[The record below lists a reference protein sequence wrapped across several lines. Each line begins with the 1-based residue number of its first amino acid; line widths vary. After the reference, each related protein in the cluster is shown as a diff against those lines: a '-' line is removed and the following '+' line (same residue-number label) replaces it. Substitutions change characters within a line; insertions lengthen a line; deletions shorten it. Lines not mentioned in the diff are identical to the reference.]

1 MALNLRAR
9 DRTIGF
15 PRRPLVM
22 GIVNLSGDSFSGD
35 GLPDPVQALR
45 RAGEIA
51 EAGADIVDAGS
62 ETARTGR
69 RAISEEEEITRLQPF
84 LRGYREALRGCQPID
99 GEQLWPP
106 LLSVNTWRP
115 AVVSAALEGGA
126 ELLNDIGGLPDES
139 NARRCA
145 EHGASLLIMHTE
157 GEPKHDHRHV
167 RYRDL
172 WGQILEFF
180 DQRIDRALAAGLSA
194 DRIILDPG
202 IDFAKSG
209 DDNLRVLAGLERLT
223 HHRPFPVLLPISRKT
238 MIGEVLGLS
247 DPAQRDAGTAACLV
261 AGWRRGAAVF
271 RVHEVAM
278 ASRILRVLEALEPGQ
293 AASSSAHSLARGT
306 GPPDGLCPGK

>member
-9 DRTIGF
+9 GRTVGF

-45 RAGEIA
+45 RAGELA
-51 EAGADIVDAGS
+51 DAGADIVDVGA

-69 RAISEEEEITRLQPF
+69 RAISEEEEIARLQPF
-84 LRGYREALRGCQPID
+84 LQGYREAILSRQPVD
-99 GEQLWPP
+99 AVQLWPP

-115 AVVSAALEGGA
+115 EVAAAALEGGA
-126 ELLNDIGGLPDES
+126 EILNDIGGLPDGFTAE
-139 NARRCA
+139 RCA
-145 EHGASLLIMHTE
+145 EHRAALVIMHTE
-157 GEPKHDHRHV
+157 GEPKRDHRHV

-180 DQRIDRALAAGLSA
+180 DQRIACALAAGLPA

-209 DDNLRVLAGLERLT
+209 DDNLRILAGLERLT
-223 HHRPFPVLLPISRKT
+223 RGRPFPVLFPVSRKT
-238 MIGEVLGLS
+238 VIGEVLELS
-247 DPAQRDAGTAACLV
+247 DPAQRDAGTAACLT

-271 RVHEVAM
+271 RVHEAAM
-278 ASRILRVLEALEPGQ
+278 ASKILRVLEALEPGQ
-293 AASSSAHSLARGT
+293 AFQLGDKPARKVGS
-306 GPPDGLCPGK
+306 GG